1 MGENK
6 NDTPASVPY
15 IVHEGAMVRLER
27 NNRRLLI
34 ALVVALAFL
43 LINNCVWLLY
53 ENHRQNVTNKQ
64 ITEFIQQTTEGS
76 PNEK

>member
-1 MGENK
+1 MEEK
-6 NDTPASVPY
+6 REPAAVPY

-53 ENHRQNVTNKQ
+53 ENHRQNITNEQ
-64 ITEFIQQTTEGS
+64 LTEIMQQATEGNA
-76 PNEK
+76 NEE

>member
-1 MGENK
+1 
-6 NDTPASVPY
+6 
-15 IVHEGAMVRLER
+15 MVRLER

-53 ENHRQNVTNKQ
+53 ENHRQNITNEQ
-64 ITEFIQQTTEGS
+64 LTEIMQQATEGNA
-76 PNEK
+76 NEE